1 MTIEEVTLDEID
13 ELRELWLQ
21 LYAHHRSVSP
31 VRAFVDE
38 ETSWAVR
45 RKSYVEILGEGGFVL
60 AARIDGDLAGYA
72 AVRFHDGPDDT
83 WDVGDRYAE
92 LWTLVVDEARRGE
105 GIGSALLDEVDA
117 RLERAGVEGLEIGVV
132 AGNEGALRLYE
143 RRGLKPS
150 LVQLMRPARSR

>member
-1 MTIEEVTLDEID
+1 
-13 ELRELWLQ
+13 
-21 LYAHHRSVSP
+21 
-31 VRAFVDE
+31 
-38 ETSWAVR
+38 
-45 RKSYVEILGEGGFVL
+45 
-60 AARIDGDLAGYA
+60 
-72 AVRFHDGPDDT
+72 VRFHDGPDDT

-92 LWTLVVDEARRGE
+92 LWTLVVDVARRGE

-117 RLERAGVEGLEIGVV
+117 RLERAGDEGLEIGVV